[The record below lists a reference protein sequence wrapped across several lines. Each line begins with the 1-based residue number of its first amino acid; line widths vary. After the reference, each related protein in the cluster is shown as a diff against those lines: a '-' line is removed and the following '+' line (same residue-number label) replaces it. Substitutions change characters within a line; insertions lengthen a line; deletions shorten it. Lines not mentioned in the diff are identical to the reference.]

1 MSEETRVKNRLSLSV
16 GLPLLFLALAACAPM
31 AQQAAEN
38 AVPLS
43 GSQEVPAVE
52 TAATGS
58 ATSTLEGS
66 TLMVAGEFSGLSSP
80 LVEIAGS
87 GGHVHQAAAGANG
100 DVIYPLVVTSADGL
114 SGTFSLSAELT
125 PEQVMA
131 HNAGELYVNF
141 HTEMN
146 QGGELRGQL
155 MSSMSGM

>member
-1 MSEETRVKNRLSLSV
+1 MKNRLSVLV
-16 GLPLLFLALAACAPM
+16 GLPLLFVALAACAPM

-38 AVPLS
+38 AITLS

-52 TAATGS
+52 TAATGT

-66 TLMVAGEFSGLSSP
+66 TLTVAGEFSGLSSP

-114 SGTFSLSAELT
+114 SGTFSLTTELT
-125 PEQVMA
+125 PEQVA
-131 HNAGELYVNF
+131 AYNAGELYVNF

-155 MSSMSGM
+155 MGGMAGM

>member
-1 MSEETRVKNRLSLSV
+1 MKNRLAVLI
-16 GLPLLFLALAACAPM
+16 GLPLLFVTLAACAPM

-38 AVPLS
+38 MVTLS
-43 GSQEVPAVE
+43 GTQEVPAVE
-52 TAATGS
+52 TAATGT

-66 TLMVAGEFSGLSSP
+66 TLMVMGEFSGLSSP

-100 DVIYPLVVTSADGL
+100 DVLYPLVVTSADGL
-114 SGTFSLSAELT
+114 SGTFNLTTELT
-125 PEQVMA
+125 PEQVTA
-131 HNAGELYVNF
+131 YNAGELYVNF

-155 MSSMSGM
+155 MGGMAGM